1 MAILASGLREVI
13 NDDFDLLTAVLSLL
27 ACLCFSSNLLFG
39 TAFLGGAG
47 NGLNGFPLVEFDV
60 EGCEPEIEEE
70 ELEDRP
76 DAADVDVFC
85 INVCEL
91 DE

>member
-1 MAILASGLREVI
+1 M
-13 NDDFDLLTAVLSLL
+13 LSLL
-27 ACLCFSSNLLFG
+27 ACLCFSSNLLFL
-39 TAFLGGAG
+39 TAFLCGAG
-47 NGLNGFPLVEFDV
+47 NGLNEFPLAKFDV
-60 EGCEPEIEEE
+60 EGCEPATEEE

-85 INVCEL
+85 INACEL